1 MIGGDDR
8 LCDVSTLCE
17 YDKRN
22 CDLVVLSW
30 GSLVSDVDVSDV
42 LIESVIALLD

>member
-1 MIGGDDR
+1 MVMIGGDDR

-22 CDLVVLSW
+22 CNLVVLS
-30 GSLVSDVDVSDV
+30 
-42 LIESVIALLD
+42 